1 MVTYLQNQ
9 EKTANFHFI
18 IYPRAIL
25 GYYRRRYSTYNIFF
39 ERVFNLVNL
48 RIGAVSSAGRAVDF

>member
-1 MVTYLQNQ
+1 MVIYLQNQ

-25 GYYRRRYSTYNIFF
+25 GYYRRRYSTSNRFF
-39 ERVFNLVNL
+39 EPAFNLVNQ
-48 RIGAVSSAGRAVDF
+48 